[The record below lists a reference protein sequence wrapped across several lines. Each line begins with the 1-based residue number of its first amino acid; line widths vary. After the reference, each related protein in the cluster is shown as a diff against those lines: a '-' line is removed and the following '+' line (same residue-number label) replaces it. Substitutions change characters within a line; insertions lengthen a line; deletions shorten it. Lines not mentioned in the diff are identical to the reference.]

1 MYMGNFSLW
10 HWIIVLFI
18 LAIPIVIGLIIWLVV
33 RAARRPAATS
43 TVVPPPSAI
52 HRSSAESR
60 LRELADLKAKG
71 LVTDTEYEDQRAT
84 ILQDV

>member
-1 MYMGNFSLW
+1 MGSFSLW

-33 RAARRPAATS
+33 RAARRTAATS
-43 TVVPPPSAI
+43 TVAPPSSAI

-60 LRELADLKAKG
+60 LHELADLKAKG
-71 LVTDTEYEDQRAT
+71 LVTDTEYEEQRAT